1 MTTSTSEISRMLD
14 GARAGTVSKEQL
26 LAAIDRQLRQGTVNP
41 DALLSALADERIR
54 AGLPVELQL
63 EAVRKV
69 RSWLAVPQPPATR
82 GWKED
87 GVDTV
92 VNPEAVQKLLADG
105 YGAVELGP
113 PQAAPPGLH
122 ADTAT
127 MVGRVLNQ
135 RFQLVERVGA
145 GGMSSVFKAID
156 RRRTESRSPDPYV
169 AVKMLNLS
177 FRDSAAALTLLQRE
191 AQKLQILA
199 HPNIVRVMDCDRDG
213 SLVFMTMEY
222 LTGDSLKHK
231 MHSSITGLQQ
241 TEAIPILDGIANALM
256 FAHRN
261 GIVHGDLKPANV
273 IITSAGQ
280 TKVIDFGVARMI
292 SQSHYLQSAPRIH
305 GSERNIALT
314 PAYASPE
321 MLANQ
326 PADPRD
332 DIYALGCLVSEMFGG
347 THPFDRKSAAEA
359 RTAGMAPIRGPGL
372 TRRHFKAICGAL
384 QFDREQRT
392 PTVERFVHEF
402 SGGADRSGWRYA
414 GFAAVLG
421 VLLLIGAVV
430 TFERSPSLISG
441 QRVSDTLQQ
450 ASLVPNA
457 VFRDCPT
464 CPLMRVLPPG
474 RFEQG
479 SDPGAA
485 DATALEYPRHPVQI
499 AYPLG
504 IGVYDVSVAEFKE
517 FAEVTGREPQ
527 GCWAYDGAWRE
538 RPDLNWRN
546 VGYEQSA
553 SHPATCVS
561 WQDAVAYADWLS
573 VRTGQ
578 RYRLPSAS
586 EWEYAAGA
594 GGSDARPW
602 GTQPELACKSANV
615 ADQTAAAQFPGW
627 KVLPCRDGYVYT
639 APVGSFAP
647 NAFGLYDTLGN
658 VFQWVQDCWHDDYD
672 HAPQNGAAWTDGDCT
687 RREVRGG
694 SWFTDPAYV
703 RTTYRNHFG
712 VDYRTNTVGFRVARV
727 LR

>member
-1 MTTSTSEISRMLD
+1 MSDISRMLD
-14 GARAGTVSKEQL
+14 GARAGSVSKEQF

-41 DALLSALADERIR
+41 VELLSALTDEPIS
-54 AGLPVELQL
+54 AGLPADLQL
-63 EAVRKV
+63 EAVRKI
-69 RSWLAVPQPPATR
+69 RSWLSASRPPGAWR
-82 GWKED
+82 WEEEN
-87 GVDTV
+87 VDTV
-92 VNPEAVQKLLADG
+92 VNPEAMKELLGDG
-105 YGAVELGP
+105 YGSVELGL
-113 PQAAPPGLH
+113 PQAAQPGLD
-122 ADTAT
+122 ADTPAKI
-127 MVGRVLNQ
+127 GRVLNQ
-135 RFQLVERVGA
+135 RFQLIERIGA

-177 FRDSAAALTLLQRE
+177 FRDSAAALALLQRE

-231 MHSSITGLQQ
+231 IHSRVEGLEQ
-241 TEAIPILDGIANALM
+241 TEAMRILDGIANALM

-280 TKVIDFGVARMI
+280 IKVIDFGVARII
-292 SQSHYLQSAPRIH
+292 SQSHYLQSAQRIP
-305 GSERNIALT
+305 GSDSNIALT
-314 PAYASPE
+314 PQYASPE

-332 DIYALGCLVSEMFGG
+332 DIYALGCLVSEMFCG
-347 THPFDRKSAAEA
+347 THPFGRKSAAEA
-359 RTAGMAPIRGPGL
+359 RAAGMAPIRGPGL
-372 TRRHFKAICGAL
+372 SRSQFRAVCAAL

-392 PTVERFVHEF
+392 PTVERFMEEF
-402 SGGADRSGWRYA
+402 SGVADRSGWRYA
-414 GFAAVLG
+414 GVAAVLAA
-421 VLLLIGAVV
+421 LLFGAVLM
-430 TFERSPSLISG
+430 FKRSPSLISG
-441 QRVSDTLQQ
+441 QQVDSTLQP
-450 ASLVPNA
+450 ASFAPNA

-464 CPLMRVLPPG
+464 CPLMKVLPPG

-479 SDPGAA
+479 SAPGAA
-485 DATALEYPRHPVQI
+485 DTTALEYPRHPVQI

-504 IGVYDVSVAEFKE
+504 LGVYDVTVAEFKE
-517 FAEVTGREPQ
+517 FADVTGKEPQ

-573 VRTGQ
+573 GRTGQ

-594 GGSDARPW
+594 GASDARPW
-602 GTQPELACKSANV
+602 GAQPELACKNANV
-615 ADQTAAAQFPGW
+615 ADETAAAQFPGW

-658 VFQWVQDCWHDDYD
+658 VFQWVQDCWHDDYSQ
-672 HAPQNGAAWTDGDCT
+672 APQEGAAWTDGDCT
-687 RREVRGG
+687 QREARGG

-712 VDYRTNTVGFRVARV
+712 VDYRTNTVGFRVVRV
-727 LR
+727 LK